1 MIRVS
6 FSSAN
11 LFSNFVMFDRL
22 LSDQIFVG
30 LASFPAALENLESR
44 LWQFGRI
51 KVVSAI
57 LTRNCMLVTIFST
70 L

>member
-1 MIRVS
+1 
-6 FSSAN
+6 
-11 LFSNFVMFDRL
+11 MFDRL